1 MNKSLK
7 FGLLSLVLAC
17 MFALAA
23 FATATI
29 EYNKE
34 VVNAETG
41 VNKIVVT
48 IKNPRGN
55 FATFKSTVTF
65 DNSIIIP
72 VSAKTGKDAN
82 IAGGTVKTPII
93 VLSYYD
99 EDTEEDASVDHS
111 PTSPKWVVD
120 GTKATLDI
128 EIAKA
133 GVKIDTTNKMAFEMY
148 YRYADGKSASD
159 LVEST
164 FVIDYVKYADLV
176 TGIEAFN
183 SDKDPNTL
191 TIINNVVES
200 KPDVLTISV
209 KKDDIVYFQ
218 DDSVVKMTED
228 NDKYP
233 LPSKDDGYVVV
244 NTGFT
249 AQKLYKVESGAI
261 TEVTSN
267 ENGVLATDSAS
278 LRKDS
283 VATGLRFKSSF
294 ATALKNTVKE
304 YGYLV
309 TVESAYNALPAD
321 YVLNMDLVIA
331 GKAKKGV
338 AFNKADGT
346 DIYFNVDGA
355 RTIVTAVATNIPLT
369 KDAVTTNIVARPYYE
384 LEDGTIVYG
393 ETVKRQAAEVARKI
407 KAEDAETY
415 AKYKD
420 YIDAIV
426 ALVAEDPTYAIIDL
440 GPLFS

>member
-1 MNKSLK
+1 MKKTLK
-7 FGLLSLVLAC
+7 LFLVMTFIVSALVLSV
-17 MFALAA
+17 AA
-23 FATATI
+23 AGTPKF
-29 EYNKE
+29 
-34 VVNAETG
+34 
-41 VNKIVVT
+41 
-48 IKNPRGN
+48 
-55 FATFKSTVTF
+55 TFS
-65 DNSIIIP
+65 
-72 VSAKTGKDAN
+72 
-82 IAGGTVKTPII
+82 
-93 VLSYYD
+93 
-99 EDTEEDASVDHS
+99 
-111 PTSPKWVVD
+111 
-120 GTKATLDI
+120 
-128 EIAKA
+128 
-133 GVKIDTTNKMAFEMY
+133 
-148 YRYADGKSASD
+148 

-164 FVIDYVKYADLV
+164 ENAGGYDVVVHVSSPGGKVNAVQVVLTFNNEILLPADCADYTAVALDKVVDEPVFLAETKVGKKTYTYALPADPTWKTSGNKTTVTVDCYTTDGDKFDAENLDLMTISFTCAAGKKV
-176 TGIEAFN
+176 
-183 SDKDPNTL
+183 SDLKNGDFTVDSLYIADGVNGEFAYNRPGTPNPVL
-191 TIINNVVES
+191 FENTIVPPE
-200 KPDVLTISV
+200 PEDLTISV

-233 LPSKDDGYVVV
+233 LPSDKDGYVVV

-309 TVESAYNALPAD
+309 TVESAYNALPAG
-321 YVLNMDLVIA
+321 YVLNMDLVTA
-331 GKAKKGV
+331 GKAKKGI

-355 RTIVTAVATNIPLT
+355 RTVVTAVATNIPLT

-393 ETVKRQAAEVARKI
+393 ETVKRQAAEVAQKI

-426 ALVAEDPTYAIIDL
+426 ALVAEDPNYAIIDL

>member
-1 MNKSLK
+1 MKKTLK
-7 FGLLSLVLAC
+7 LFLVMTFIVSALVLSV
-17 MFALAA
+17 AA
-23 FATATI
+23 AGTPKF
-29 EYNKE
+29 
-34 VVNAETG
+34 
-41 VNKIVVT
+41 
-48 IKNPRGN
+48 
-55 FATFKSTVTF
+55 TFS
-65 DNSIIIP
+65 
-72 VSAKTGKDAN
+72 
-82 IAGGTVKTPII
+82 
-93 VLSYYD
+93 
-99 EDTEEDASVDHS
+99 
-111 PTSPKWVVD
+111 
-120 GTKATLDI
+120 
-128 EIAKA
+128 
-133 GVKIDTTNKMAFEMY
+133 
-148 YRYADGKSASD
+148 

-164 FVIDYVKYADLV
+164 ETAGGYDVVVHVSSPGGKVNAVQVVLTFNNEILLPADCADYTAVALDKVVDEPVFLAETKVGKKTYTYALPADPTWKTSGNKTTVTVDCYTTDGDKFDAENLDLMTISFTCAAGKKV
-176 TGIEAFN
+176 
-183 SDKDPNTL
+183 SDLKNGDFTVDSLYIADGVNGEFAYNRPGTPNPVPFEN
-191 TIINNVVES
+191 TIVPPE
-200 KPDVLTISV
+200 PEDLTISV

-218 DDSVVKMTED
+218 DDSVVKIAED
-228 NDKYP
+228 NGKYP
-233 LPSKDDGYVVV
+233 LPSKADGYVVV
-244 NTGFT
+244 NSGFT
-249 AQKLYKVESGAI
+249 AQKLYKVTSGAI

-321 YVLNMDLVIA
+321 YVLNMDLVAA
-331 GKAKKGV
+331 GKAKKGI

-346 DIYFNVDGA
+346 DIFFNVDGA
-355 RTIVTAVATNIPLT
+355 RTVVTAVATNIPLT

-393 ETVKRQAAEVARKI
+393 ETVKRQAAEVAQKI

>member
-1 MNKSLK
+1 MKKTLK
-7 FGLLSLVLAC
+7 LFLVMTFIVSALVLSV
-17 MFALAA
+17 AA
-23 FATATI
+23 AGTPKF
-29 EYNKE
+29 
-34 VVNAETG
+34 
-41 VNKIVVT
+41 
-48 IKNPRGN
+48 
-55 FATFKSTVTF
+55 TFS
-65 DNSIIIP
+65 
-72 VSAKTGKDAN
+72 
-82 IAGGTVKTPII
+82 
-93 VLSYYD
+93 
-99 EDTEEDASVDHS
+99 
-111 PTSPKWVVD
+111 
-120 GTKATLDI
+120 
-128 EIAKA
+128 
-133 GVKIDTTNKMAFEMY
+133 
-148 YRYADGKSASD
+148 

-164 FVIDYVKYADLV
+164 ETAGGYDVVVHVSSPGGKVNAVQVVLTFNNEILLPADCADYTAVALDKVVDEPVFLAETKVGKKTYTYALPADPTWKTSGNKTTVTVDCYTTDGDKFDAENLDLMTISFTCAAGKKV
-176 TGIEAFN
+176 
-183 SDKDPNTL
+183 SDLKNGDFTVDSLYIADGVNGEFAYNRPGTPNPVSFENTIVPPEPKD
-191 TIINNVVES
+191 
-200 KPDVLTISV
+200 LTISV

-218 DDSVVKMTED
+218 DDSVTKIAED
-228 NDKYP
+228 NSKYP
-233 LPSKDDGYVVV
+233 LPSKADGYVVV
-244 NTGFT
+244 NSGFT

-309 TVESAYNALPAD
+309 TVESAYNALPAG
-321 YVLNMDLVIA
+321 YVLNMDLVNA

-393 ETVKRQAAEVARKI
+393 ETVKRQAAEVAQKI

>member
-1 MNKSLK
+1 MMKK
-7 FGLLSLVLAC
+7 RLSLILLAFALMVVLAVGASAKV
-17 MFALAA
+17 ALT
-23 FATATI
+23 FNVTATAS
-29 EYNKE
+29 E
-34 VVNAETG
+34 G
-41 VNKIVVT
+41 VNKVV
-48 IKNPRGN
+48 
-55 FATFKSTVTF
+55 ATMQDDSGDFRALKTTVSF
-65 DNSIIIP
+65 DNEIFVP
-72 VSAKTGKDAN
+72 VSKTTGSVAN
-82 IAGGTVKTPII
+82 IAGGTVKTP
-93 VLSYYD
+93 LNAASYYD
-99 EDTEEDASVDHS
+99 ADNEETITAAYT
-111 PTSPKWVVD
+111 PGFPKWTVSGTTVTLEFESYTSTFFPAKNLVV
-120 GTKATLDI
+120 
-128 EIAKA
+128 
-133 GVKIDTTNKMAFEMY
+133 FEMY
-148 YRYADGKSASD
+148 FKYADGKSAADVKADS
-159 LVEST
+159 
-164 FVIDYVKYADLV
+164 FVVDYVHYAN
-176 TGIEAFN
+176 GSNHYYGEADASANDIIFSN
-183 SDKDPNTL
+183 DIVPKD
-191 TIINNVVES
+191 
-200 KPDVLTISV
+200 LTISV

-218 DDSVVKMTED
+218 DDSVVKITED

-233 LPSKDDGYVVV
+233 LPSKADGYVVV
-244 NTGFT
+244 NSGFT

-261 TEVTSN
+261 TEVTAN

-331 GKAKKGV
+331 GKAKKGI

-393 ETVKRQAAEVARKI
+393 ETVKRQAAEVAQKI

-426 ALVAEDPTYAIIDL
+426 ALVAEDPNYAIIDL

>member
-1 MNKSLK
+1 MKK
-7 FGLLSLVLAC
+7 RLSLILLTFALMAVLAVGASAKV
-17 MFALAA
+17 ALT
-23 FATATI
+23 FNVTATAS
-29 EYNKE
+29 E
-34 VVNAETG
+34 G
-41 VNKIVVT
+41 VNKVV
-48 IKNPRGN
+48 
-55 FATFKSTVTF
+55 ATMQDDSGDFRALKTTVSF
-65 DNSIIIP
+65 DKEIFVP
-72 VSAKTGKDAN
+72 VSKTTGSVAN
-82 IAGGTVKTPII
+82 IAGGTVKTP
-93 VLSYYD
+93 LNTASYYD
-99 EDTEEDASVDHS
+99 ADNEETITAAFT
-111 PTSPKWVVD
+111 PGFPKWTISGTTVTLEFESYTSTFFPANNLVV
-120 GTKATLDI
+120 
-128 EIAKA
+128 
-133 GVKIDTTNKMAFEMY
+133 FEMY
-148 YRYADGKSASD
+148 FKYADGKSAADVKADS
-159 LVEST
+159 
-164 FVIDYVKYADLV
+164 FVVDYVHYAN
-176 TGIEAFN
+176 GSNHYYGEADASANDIIFSN
-183 SDKDPNTL
+183 DIVPKD
-191 TIINNVVES
+191 
-200 KPDVLTISV
+200 LTISV

-218 DDSVVKMTED
+218 DDSVAKIAED
-228 NDKYP
+228 NSKYP
-233 LPSKDDGYVVV
+233 LPSKADGYVVV
-244 NTGFT
+244 NSGFT

-309 TVESAYNALPAD
+309 TVESAYNALPAG
-321 YVLNMDLVIA
+321 YVLNMDLVNA
-331 GKAKKGV
+331 GKAKKGI

-393 ETVKRQAAEVARKI
+393 ETVKRQAAEVAQKI

>member
-1 MNKSLK
+1 MKKTLK
-7 FGLLSLVLAC
+7 LFLVMTFIVSALVLSV
-17 MFALAA
+17 AA
-23 FATATI
+23 AGTPKF
-29 EYNKE
+29 
-34 VVNAETG
+34 
-41 VNKIVVT
+41 
-48 IKNPRGN
+48 
-55 FATFKSTVTF
+55 TFS
-65 DNSIIIP
+65 
-72 VSAKTGKDAN
+72 
-82 IAGGTVKTPII
+82 
-93 VLSYYD
+93 
-99 EDTEEDASVDHS
+99 
-111 PTSPKWVVD
+111 
-120 GTKATLDI
+120 
-128 EIAKA
+128 
-133 GVKIDTTNKMAFEMY
+133 
-148 YRYADGKSASD
+148 

-164 FVIDYVKYADLV
+164 ETAGGYDVVVHVSSPEGKVNAVQVVLTFNNEILLPADCADYTAVALDKVVDEPVFLAETKVGKKTYTYALPADPTWKTSGNKTTVTVDCYTTDGDKFDAENLDLMTISFTCAAGKKV
-176 TGIEAFN
+176 
-183 SDKDPNTL
+183 SDLKNGDFTVDSLYIADGVNGEFAYNRPGTPNPVPFEN
-191 TIINNVVES
+191 TIVPPE
-200 KPDVLTISV
+200 PEDLTISV

-218 DDSVVKMTED
+218 DDSVVKITED

-233 LPSKDDGYVVV
+233 LPSDKDGYVVV
-244 NTGFT
+244 NSGFT

-321 YVLNMDLVIA
+321 YVLNMDLVTA
-331 GKAKKGV
+331 GKAKKGI

-346 DIYFNVDGA
+346 DIFFDVDGA
-355 RTIVTAVATNIPLT
+355 RTVVTTVATNIPLT

-393 ETVKRQAAEVARKI
+393 ETVKRQAAEVAQKI

-426 ALVAEDPTYAIIDL
+426 ALVAEDPNYAIIDL

>member
-1 MNKSLK
+1 MMKK
-7 FGLLSLVLAC
+7 RLSLILLTFALMAVLAVGASAKV
-17 MFALAA
+17 ALT
-23 FATATI
+23 FNVTATAS
-29 EYNKE
+29 E
-34 VVNAETG
+34 G
-41 VNKIVVT
+41 VNKVV
-48 IKNPRGN
+48 
-55 FATFKSTVTF
+55 ATMQDDSGDFRALKTTVSF
-65 DNSIIIP
+65 DKEIFVP
-72 VSAKTGKDAN
+72 VSKTTGSVAN
-82 IAGGTVKTPII
+82 IAGGTVKTP
-93 VLSYYD
+93 LNTASYYD
-99 EDTEEDASVDHS
+99 ADNEETITAAFT
-111 PTSPKWVVD
+111 PGFPKWTISGTTVTLEFESYTSTFFPANNLVV
-120 GTKATLDI
+120 
-128 EIAKA
+128 
-133 GVKIDTTNKMAFEMY
+133 FEMY
-148 YRYADGKSASD
+148 FKYADGKSAADVKADS
-159 LVEST
+159 
-164 FVIDYVKYADLV
+164 FVVDYVHYAN
-176 TGIEAFN
+176 GSNHYYGEADASANDIIFSN
-183 SDKDPNTL
+183 DIVPKD
-191 TIINNVVES
+191 
-200 KPDVLTISV
+200 LTISV

-218 DDSVVKMTED
+218 DDSVTKIAED
-228 NDKYP
+228 NSKYP
-233 LPSKDDGYVVV
+233 LPSKADGYVVV
-244 NTGFT
+244 NSGFT

-309 TVESAYNALPAD
+309 TVESAYNALPAG
-321 YVLNMDLVIA
+321 YVLNMDLVNA
-331 GKAKKGV
+331 GKAKKGI

-393 ETVKRQAAEVARKI
+393 ETVKRQAAEVAQKI

>member
-1 MNKSLK
+1 MKKTLK
-7 FGLLSLVLAC
+7 LFLVMTFIVSALVLSV
-17 MFALAA
+17 AA
-23 FATATI
+23 AGTPKF
-29 EYNKE
+29 
-34 VVNAETG
+34 
-41 VNKIVVT
+41 
-48 IKNPRGN
+48 
-55 FATFKSTVTF
+55 TFS
-65 DNSIIIP
+65 
-72 VSAKTGKDAN
+72 
-82 IAGGTVKTPII
+82 
-93 VLSYYD
+93 
-99 EDTEEDASVDHS
+99 
-111 PTSPKWVVD
+111 
-120 GTKATLDI
+120 
-128 EIAKA
+128 
-133 GVKIDTTNKMAFEMY
+133 
-148 YRYADGKSASD
+148 

-164 FVIDYVKYADLV
+164 ETAGGYDVVVHVSSPGGKVNAVQVVLTFNNEILLPADCADYTAVALDKVVDEPVFLAETKVGKKTYTYALPADPTWKTSGNKTTVTVDCYTTDGDKFDAENLDLMTISFTCAAGKKV
-176 TGIEAFN
+176 
-183 SDKDPNTL
+183 SDLKNGDFTVDSLYIADGVNGEFAYNRPGTPNPVSFENTIVPPEPKD
-191 TIINNVVES
+191 
-200 KPDVLTISV
+200 LTISV

-218 DDSVVKMTED
+218 DDSVAKIAED
-228 NDKYP
+228 NSKYP
-233 LPSKDDGYVVV
+233 LPSKADGYVVV
-244 NTGFT
+244 NSGFT

-309 TVESAYNALPAD
+309 TVESAYNALPAG
-321 YVLNMDLVIA
+321 YVLNMDLVNA
-331 GKAKKGV
+331 GKAKKGI

-369 KDAVTTNIVARPYYE
+369 KDAVTTNIVARPYYG

-393 ETVKRQAAEVARKI
+393 ETVKRQAAEVAQKI

>member
-1 MNKSLK
+1 MKKTLK
-7 FGLLSLVLAC
+7 LFLVMTFIVSALVLSV
-17 MFALAA
+17 AA
-23 FATATI
+23 AGTPKF
-29 EYNKE
+29 
-34 VVNAETG
+34 
-41 VNKIVVT
+41 
-48 IKNPRGN
+48 
-55 FATFKSTVTF
+55 TFS
-65 DNSIIIP
+65 
-72 VSAKTGKDAN
+72 
-82 IAGGTVKTPII
+82 
-93 VLSYYD
+93 
-99 EDTEEDASVDHS
+99 
-111 PTSPKWVVD
+111 
-120 GTKATLDI
+120 
-128 EIAKA
+128 
-133 GVKIDTTNKMAFEMY
+133 
-148 YRYADGKSASD
+148 

-164 FVIDYVKYADLV
+164 ETAGGYDVVVHVSSPGGKVNAVQVVLTFNNEILLPADCADYTAVALDKVVDEPVFLAETKVGKKTYTYALPADPTWKTSGNKTTVTVDCYTTDGDKFDAENLDLMTISFTCAAGKKV
-176 TGIEAFN
+176 
-183 SDKDPNTL
+183 SDLKNGDFTVDSLYIADGVNGEFAYNRPGTPNPVPFEN
-191 TIINNVVES
+191 TIVPPE
-200 KPDVLTISV
+200 PEDLTISV

-218 DDSVVKMTED
+218 DDSVVKIAED
-228 NDKYP
+228 NGKYP
-233 LPSKDDGYVVV
+233 LPSKADGYVVV
-244 NTGFT
+244 NSGFT

-331 GKAKKGV
+331 GKAKKGI

-346 DIYFNVDGA
+346 DIFFDVDGA
-355 RTIVTAVATNIPLT
+355 RTVVTAVATNIPLT

-393 ETVKRQAAEVARKI
+393 ETVKRQAAEVAQKI

>member
-1 MNKSLK
+1 MKK
-7 FGLLSLVLAC
+7 RLSLILLAFALMAVLAVGASAKV
-17 MFALAA
+17 ALT
-23 FATATI
+23 FNVTATAS
-29 EYNKE
+29 E
-34 VVNAETG
+34 G
-41 VNKIVVT
+41 VNKVV
-48 IKNPRGN
+48 
-55 FATFKSTVTF
+55 ATMQDDSGDFRALKTTVSF
-65 DNSIIIP
+65 DNEIFVP
-72 VSAKTGKDAN
+72 VSKTTGSVAN
-82 IAGGTVKTPII
+82 IAGGTVKTP
-93 VLSYYD
+93 LNAASYYD
-99 EDTEEDASVDHS
+99 ADNEETITAAYT
-111 PTSPKWVVD
+111 PGFPKWTVSGTTVTLEFESYTSTFFPANNLVV
-120 GTKATLDI
+120 
-128 EIAKA
+128 
-133 GVKIDTTNKMAFEMY
+133 FEMY
-148 YRYADGKSASD
+148 FKYADGKSAADVKADS
-159 LVEST
+159 
-164 FVIDYVKYADLV
+164 FVVDYVHYAN
-176 TGIEAFN
+176 GSNHYYGEADASANDIIFSN
-183 SDKDPNTL
+183 DIVPKD
-191 TIINNVVES
+191 
-200 KPDVLTISV
+200 LTISV

-218 DDSVVKMTED
+218 DDSVVKITED

-233 LPSKDDGYVVV
+233 LPSKADGYVVV
-244 NTGFT
+244 NSGFT

-261 TEVTSN
+261 TEVTAN

-331 GKAKKGV
+331 GKAKKGI

-393 ETVKRQAAEVARKI
+393 ETVKRQAAEVAQKI

-426 ALVAEDPTYAIIDL
+426 ALVAEDPNYAIIDL

>member
-133 GVKIDTTNKMAFEMY
+133 GVKIDTTDKMAFEMY

-159 LVEST
+159 LVEGS

-191 TIINNVVES
+191 TIVNKVVES

-218 DDSVVKMTED
+218 DDSVVKITED

-249 AQKLYKVESGAI
+249 AQKLYKVTSGAI

-321 YVLNMDLVIA
+321 YVLNMDLVTA

-393 ETVKRQAAEVARKI
+393 ETVKRQAAEVAQKI

-426 ALVAEDPTYAIIDL
+426 ALVAEDPNYAIIDL

>member
-1 MNKSLK
+1 MKKTLK
-7 FGLLSLVLAC
+7 LFLVMTFIVSALVLSV
-17 MFALAA
+17 AA
-23 FATATI
+23 AGTPKF
-29 EYNKE
+29 
-34 VVNAETG
+34 
-41 VNKIVVT
+41 
-48 IKNPRGN
+48 
-55 FATFKSTVTF
+55 TFS
-65 DNSIIIP
+65 
-72 VSAKTGKDAN
+72 
-82 IAGGTVKTPII
+82 
-93 VLSYYD
+93 
-99 EDTEEDASVDHS
+99 
-111 PTSPKWVVD
+111 
-120 GTKATLDI
+120 
-128 EIAKA
+128 
-133 GVKIDTTNKMAFEMY
+133 
-148 YRYADGKSASD
+148 

-164 FVIDYVKYADLV
+164 ETAGGYD
-176 TGIEAFN
+176 
-183 SDKDPNTL
+183 
-191 TIINNVVES
+191 VVVHVS
-200 KPDVLTISV
+200 SPGGKVNAVQVVLTFNNEILLPADCADYTAVALDKVVDEPVLLAETKVGKKTYTYAFPADPIWKTSGNKTTVTVDCHTTDGDKFDAENLDLMTISFTCAAGKKVSDLKNGDFTVDSLYIADGVNGEFAYNRPGTPNPVSFENTIVPPEPTDLFV
-209 KKDDIVYFQ
+209 KVTAGDIIYFQ
-218 DDSVVKMTED
+218 DDTVATAETTGDYKLPTTE
-228 NDKYP
+228 N
-233 LPSKDDGYVVV
+233 GYVVV
-244 NTGFT
+244 NSGFT

-309 TVESAYNALPAD
+309 TVESAYNALPAG
-321 YVLNMDLVIA
+321 YVLNMDLVNA
-331 GKAKKGV
+331 GKAKKGI

-393 ETVKRQAAEVARKI
+393 ETVKRQAAEVAQKI

>member
-1 MNKSLK
+1 MMKK
-7 FGLLSLVLAC
+7 RLSLILLTFALMAVLAVGASAKV
-17 MFALAA
+17 ALT
-23 FATATI
+23 FNVTATAS
-29 EYNKE
+29 E
-34 VVNAETG
+34 G
-41 VNKIVVT
+41 VNKVV
-48 IKNPRGN
+48 
-55 FATFKSTVTF
+55 ATMQDDSGDFRALKTTVSF
-65 DNSIIIP
+65 DKEIFVP
-72 VSAKTGKDAN
+72 VSKTTGSVAN
-82 IAGGTVKTPII
+82 IAGGTVKTP
-93 VLSYYD
+93 LNTASYYD
-99 EDTEEDASVDHS
+99 ADNEETITAAFT
-111 PTSPKWVVD
+111 PGFPKWTISGTTVTLEFESYTSTFFPANNLVV
-120 GTKATLDI
+120 
-128 EIAKA
+128 
-133 GVKIDTTNKMAFEMY
+133 FEMY
-148 YRYADGKSASD
+148 FKYADGKSAADVKADS
-159 LVEST
+159 
-164 FVIDYVKYADLV
+164 FVVDYVHYAN
-176 TGIEAFN
+176 GSNHYYGEADASANDIIFSN
-183 SDKDPNTL
+183 DIVPKD
-191 TIINNVVES
+191 
-200 KPDVLTISV
+200 LTISV

-218 DDSVVKMTED
+218 DDSVTKIAED
-228 NDKYP
+228 NSKYP
-233 LPSKDDGYVVV
+233 LPSKADGYVVV
-244 NTGFT
+244 NSGFT

-321 YVLNMDLVIA
+321 YVLNMDLVTA

-355 RTIVTAVATNIPLT
+355 RTVVTAVATNIPLT

-393 ETVKRQAAEVARKI
+393 ETVKRQAAEVAQKI

>member
-1 MNKSLK
+1 MKKTLK
-7 FGLLSLVLAC
+7 LFLVMTFIVSALVLSV
-17 MFALAA
+17 AA
-23 FATATI
+23 AGTPKF
-29 EYNKE
+29 
-34 VVNAETG
+34 
-41 VNKIVVT
+41 
-48 IKNPRGN
+48 
-55 FATFKSTVTF
+55 TFS
-65 DNSIIIP
+65 
-72 VSAKTGKDAN
+72 
-82 IAGGTVKTPII
+82 
-93 VLSYYD
+93 
-99 EDTEEDASVDHS
+99 
-111 PTSPKWVVD
+111 
-120 GTKATLDI
+120 
-128 EIAKA
+128 
-133 GVKIDTTNKMAFEMY
+133 
-148 YRYADGKSASD
+148 

-164 FVIDYVKYADLV
+164 EVAGGYDVVVHVNSPEGKVNAVQVVLTFNNEILLPADCADYTAVALDKVVDEPVFLAETKVGKKTYTYALPADPTWKTSGNKTTVTVDCYTTDGDKFDAENLDLMTISFTCAAGKKV
-176 TGIEAFN
+176 
-183 SDKDPNTL
+183 SDLKNGDFTVDSLYIADGVNGEFAYNRPGTPNPVL
-191 TIINNVVES
+191 FENTIVPPE
-200 KPDVLTISV
+200 PEDLTISV

-218 DDSVVKMTED
+218 DDSVVKITED

-331 GKAKKGV
+331 GKAKKGI

-393 ETVKRQAAEVARKI
+393 ETVKRQAAEVAQKI

-426 ALVAEDPTYAIIDL
+426 ALVAEDPNYAIIDL

>member
-1 MNKSLK
+1 MKKTLK
-7 FGLLSLVLAC
+7 LFLVMTFIVSALVLSV
-17 MFALAA
+17 AA
-23 FATATI
+23 AGTPKF
-29 EYNKE
+29 
-34 VVNAETG
+34 
-41 VNKIVVT
+41 
-48 IKNPRGN
+48 
-55 FATFKSTVTF
+55 TFS
-65 DNSIIIP
+65 
-72 VSAKTGKDAN
+72 
-82 IAGGTVKTPII
+82 
-93 VLSYYD
+93 
-99 EDTEEDASVDHS
+99 
-111 PTSPKWVVD
+111 
-120 GTKATLDI
+120 
-128 EIAKA
+128 
-133 GVKIDTTNKMAFEMY
+133 
-148 YRYADGKSASD
+148 

-164 FVIDYVKYADLV
+164 ETAGGYDVVVHVSSPGGKVNAVQVVLTFNNEILLPADCADYTAVALDKVVDEPVFLAETKVGKKTYTYALPADPTWKTSGNKTTVTVDCYTTDGDKFDAENLDLMTISFTCAAGKKV
-176 TGIEAFN
+176 
-183 SDKDPNTL
+183 SDLKNGDFTVDSLYIADGVNGEFAYNRPGTPNPVPFEN
-191 TIINNVVES
+191 TIVPPE
-200 KPDVLTISV
+200 PEDLTISV

-218 DDSVVKMTED
+218 DDSVVKIVED
-228 NDKYP
+228 NGKYP
-233 LPSKDDGYVVV
+233 LPSKADGYVVV
-244 NTGFT
+244 NSGFT
-249 AQKLYKVESGAI
+249 AQKLYKVTSGAI

-331 GKAKKGV
+331 GKAKKGI

-346 DIYFNVDGA
+346 DIFFNVDGA
-355 RTIVTAVATNIPLT
+355 RTVVTAVATNIPLT

-393 ETVKRQAAEVARKI
+393 ETVKRQAAEVAQKI

>member
-1 MNKSLK
+1 MKK
-7 FGLLSLVLAC
+7 RLSLILLTFALMAVLAVGASAKV
-17 MFALAA
+17 ALT
-23 FATATI
+23 FNVTATAS
-29 EYNKE
+29 E
-34 VVNAETG
+34 G
-41 VNKIVVT
+41 VNKVV
-48 IKNPRGN
+48 
-55 FATFKSTVTF
+55 ATMQDDSGDFRALKTTVSF
-65 DNSIIIP
+65 DKEIFVP
-72 VSAKTGKDAN
+72 VSKTTGSVAN
-82 IAGGTVKTPII
+82 IAGGTVKTP
-93 VLSYYD
+93 LNTASYYD
-99 EDTEEDASVDHS
+99 ADNEETITAAFT
-111 PTSPKWVVD
+111 PGFPKWTISGTTVTLEFESYTSTFFPANNLVV
-120 GTKATLDI
+120 
-128 EIAKA
+128 
-133 GVKIDTTNKMAFEMY
+133 FEMY
-148 YRYADGKSASD
+148 FKYADGKSAADVKADS
-159 LVEST
+159 
-164 FVIDYVKYADLV
+164 FVVDYVHYAN
-176 TGIEAFN
+176 GSNHYYGEADASANDIIFSN
-183 SDKDPNTL
+183 DIVPKD
-191 TIINNVVES
+191 
-200 KPDVLTISV
+200 LTISV

-218 DDSVVKMTED
+218 DDSVTKIAED
-228 NDKYP
+228 NSKYP
-233 LPSKDDGYVVV
+233 LPSKADGYVVV
-244 NTGFT
+244 NSGFT

-309 TVESAYNALPAD
+309 TVESAYNALPAG
-321 YVLNMDLVIA
+321 YVLNMDLVNA
-331 GKAKKGV
+331 GKAKKGI

-393 ETVKRQAAEVARKI
+393 ETVKRQAAEVAQKI

>member
-1 MNKSLK
+1 MMKK
-7 FGLLSLVLAC
+7 RLSLILLAFALMAVLAVGASAKV
-17 MFALAA
+17 ALT
-23 FATATI
+23 FNVTATAS
-29 EYNKE
+29 E
-34 VVNAETG
+34 G
-41 VNKIVVT
+41 VNKVV
-48 IKNPRGN
+48 
-55 FATFKSTVTF
+55 ATMQDDSGDFRALKTTVSF
-65 DNSIIIP
+65 DNEIFVP
-72 VSAKTGKDAN
+72 VSKTTGSVAN
-82 IAGGTVKTPII
+82 IAGGTVKTP
-93 VLSYYD
+93 LNAASYYD
-99 EDTEEDASVDHS
+99 ADNEETITAAYT
-111 PTSPKWVVD
+111 PGFPKWTVSGTTVTLEFESYTSTFFPANNLVV
-120 GTKATLDI
+120 
-128 EIAKA
+128 
-133 GVKIDTTNKMAFEMY
+133 FEMY
-148 YRYADGKSASD
+148 FKYADGKSAADVKADS
-159 LVEST
+159 
-164 FVIDYVKYADLV
+164 FVVDYVHYAN
-176 TGIEAFN
+176 GSNHYYGEADASANDIIFSN
-183 SDKDPNTL
+183 DIVPKD
-191 TIINNVVES
+191 
-200 KPDVLTISV
+200 LTISV

-218 DDSVVKMTED
+218 DDSVVKITED

-244 NTGFT
+244 NSGFT
-249 AQKLYKVESGAI
+249 AQKLYKVTSGAI

-331 GKAKKGV
+331 GKAKKGI

-355 RTIVTAVATNIPLT
+355 RTVVTAVATNIPLT

-393 ETVKRQAAEVARKI
+393 ETVKRQAAEVAQKI

-426 ALVAEDPTYAIIDL
+426 ALVAEDPNYAIIDL

>member
-1 MNKSLK
+1 MMKK
-7 FGLLSLVLAC
+7 RLSLILLAFALMAVLAVGASAKV
-17 MFALAA
+17 ALT
-23 FATATI
+23 FNVTATAS
-29 EYNKE
+29 E
-34 VVNAETG
+34 G
-41 VNKIVVT
+41 VNKVV
-48 IKNPRGN
+48 
-55 FATFKSTVTF
+55 ATMQDDSGDFRALKTTVSF
-65 DNSIIIP
+65 DNEIFVP
-72 VSAKTGKDAN
+72 VSKTTGSVAN
-82 IAGGTVKTPII
+82 IAGGTVKTP
-93 VLSYYD
+93 LNAASYYD
-99 EDTEEDASVDHS
+99 ADNEETITAAYT
-111 PTSPKWVVD
+111 PGFPKWTVSGTTVTLEFESYTSTFFPANNLVV
-120 GTKATLDI
+120 
-128 EIAKA
+128 
-133 GVKIDTTNKMAFEMY
+133 FEMY
-148 YRYADGKSASD
+148 FKYADGKSAADVKADS
-159 LVEST
+159 
-164 FVIDYVKYADLV
+164 FVVDYVHYAN
-176 TGIEAFN
+176 GSNHYYGEADASANDIIFSN
-183 SDKDPNTL
+183 DIVPKD
-191 TIINNVVES
+191 
-200 KPDVLTISV
+200 LTISV

-218 DDSVVKMTED
+218 DDSVVKITED

-233 LPSKDDGYVVV
+233 LPSDKDGYVVV
-244 NTGFT
+244 NSGFT
-249 AQKLYKVESGAI
+249 AQKLYKVTSGAI

-321 YVLNMDLVIA
+321 YVLNMDLVTA

-393 ETVKRQAAEVARKI
+393 ETVKRQAAEVAQKI

-426 ALVAEDPTYAIIDL
+426 ALVAEDPNYAIIDL

>member
-1 MNKSLK
+1 MMKK
-7 FGLLSLVLAC
+7 RLSLILLAFALMAVLAVGASAKV
-17 MFALAA
+17 ALT
-23 FATATI
+23 FNVTATAS
-29 EYNKE
+29 E
-34 VVNAETG
+34 G
-41 VNKIVVT
+41 VNKVV
-48 IKNPRGN
+48 
-55 FATFKSTVTF
+55 ATMQDDSGDFRALKTTVSF
-65 DNSIIIP
+65 DNEIFVP
-72 VSAKTGKDAN
+72 VSKTTGSVAN
-82 IAGGTVKTPII
+82 IAGGTVKTP
-93 VLSYYD
+93 LNAASYYD
-99 EDTEEDASVDHS
+99 ADNEETITAAYT
-111 PTSPKWVVD
+111 PGFPKWTVSGTTVTLEFESYTSTFFPANNLVV
-120 GTKATLDI
+120 
-128 EIAKA
+128 
-133 GVKIDTTNKMAFEMY
+133 FEMY
-148 YRYADGKSASD
+148 FKYADGKSAADVKADS
-159 LVEST
+159 
-164 FVIDYVKYADLV
+164 FVVDYVHYAN
-176 TGIEAFN
+176 GSNHYYGEADASAN
-183 SDKDPNTL
+183 D
-191 TIINNVVES
+191 IIFSNDIVPKN
-200 KPDVLTISV
+200 LTISV

-218 DDSVVKMTED
+218 DDSVVKITED

-233 LPSKDDGYVVV
+233 LPSDKDGYVVV
-244 NTGFT
+244 NSGFT
-249 AQKLYKVESGAI
+249 AQKLYKVTSGAI

-321 YVLNMDLVIA
+321 YVLNMDLVTA

-393 ETVKRQAAEVARKI
+393 ETVKRQAAEVAQKI

-426 ALVAEDPTYAIIDL
+426 ALVAEDPNYAIIDL

>member
-1 MNKSLK
+1 MMKK
-7 FGLLSLVLAC
+7 RLSLILLAFALMVVLAVGASAKV
-17 MFALAA
+17 ALT
-23 FATATI
+23 FNVTATAS
-29 EYNKE
+29 E
-34 VVNAETG
+34 G
-41 VNKIVVT
+41 VNKVV
-48 IKNPRGN
+48 
-55 FATFKSTVTF
+55 ATMQDDSGDFRALKTTVSF
-65 DNSIIIP
+65 DNEIFVP
-72 VSAKTGKDAN
+72 VSKTTGSVAN
-82 IAGGTVKTPII
+82 IAGGTVKTP
-93 VLSYYD
+93 LNAASYYD
-99 EDTEEDASVDHS
+99 ADNEETITAAYT
-111 PTSPKWVVD
+111 PGFPKWTVSGTTVTLEFESYTSTFFPAKNLVV
-120 GTKATLDI
+120 
-128 EIAKA
+128 
-133 GVKIDTTNKMAFEMY
+133 FEMY
-148 YRYADGKSASD
+148 FKYADGKSAADVKADS
-159 LVEST
+159 
-164 FVIDYVKYADLV
+164 FVVDYVHYANGSNHYYGEADASANDIIFSN
-176 TGIEAFN
+176 GIVP
-183 SDKDPNTL
+183 KD
-191 TIINNVVES
+191 
-200 KPDVLTISV
+200 LTISV

-218 DDSVVKMTED
+218 DDSVVKITED

-233 LPSKDDGYVVV
+233 LPSKTDGYVVV
-244 NTGFT
+244 NSGFT

-331 GKAKKGV
+331 GKAKKGI

-393 ETVKRQAAEVARKI
+393 ETVKRQAAEVAQKI

-426 ALVAEDPTYAIIDL
+426 ALVAEDPNYAIIDL

>member
-1 MNKSLK
+1 MKKTLK
-7 FGLLSLVLAC
+7 LFLVMTFIVSALVLSV
-17 MFALAA
+17 AA
-23 FATATI
+23 AGTPKF
-29 EYNKE
+29 
-34 VVNAETG
+34 
-41 VNKIVVT
+41 
-48 IKNPRGN
+48 
-55 FATFKSTVTF
+55 TFS
-65 DNSIIIP
+65 
-72 VSAKTGKDAN
+72 
-82 IAGGTVKTPII
+82 
-93 VLSYYD
+93 
-99 EDTEEDASVDHS
+99 
-111 PTSPKWVVD
+111 
-120 GTKATLDI
+120 
-128 EIAKA
+128 
-133 GVKIDTTNKMAFEMY
+133 
-148 YRYADGKSASD
+148 

-164 FVIDYVKYADLV
+164 ENAGGYDVVVHVSSPGGKVNAVQVVLTFNNEILLPADCADYTAVALDKVVDEPVFLAETKVGKKTYTYALPADPTWKTSGNKTTVTVDCYTTDGDKFDAENLDLMTISFTCAAGKKV
-176 TGIEAFN
+176 
-183 SDKDPNTL
+183 SDLKNGDFTVDSLYIADGVNGEFAYNRPGTPNPVL
-191 TIINNVVES
+191 FENTIVPPE
-200 KPDVLTISV
+200 PEDLTISV

-233 LPSKDDGYVVV
+233 LPSDKDGYVVV

-321 YVLNMDLVIA
+321 YVLNMDLVTA

-393 ETVKRQAAEVARKI
+393 ETVKRQAAEVAQKI

>member
-1 MNKSLK
+1 MKKTLK
-7 FGLLSLVLAC
+7 LFLVMTFIVSALVLSV
-17 MFALAA
+17 AA
-23 FATATI
+23 AGTPKF
-29 EYNKE
+29 
-34 VVNAETG
+34 
-41 VNKIVVT
+41 
-48 IKNPRGN
+48 
-55 FATFKSTVTF
+55 TFS
-65 DNSIIIP
+65 
-72 VSAKTGKDAN
+72 
-82 IAGGTVKTPII
+82 
-93 VLSYYD
+93 
-99 EDTEEDASVDHS
+99 
-111 PTSPKWVVD
+111 
-120 GTKATLDI
+120 
-128 EIAKA
+128 
-133 GVKIDTTNKMAFEMY
+133 
-148 YRYADGKSASD
+148 

-164 FVIDYVKYADLV
+164 EVAGGYDVVVHVNSPEGKVNAVQVVLTFNNEILLPADCADYTAVALDKVVDEPVFLAETKVGKKTYTYALPADPTWKTSGNKTTVTVDCYTTDGDKFDAENLDLM
-176 TGIEAFN
+176 TISFTCAAGKKA
-183 SDKDPNTL
+183 SDLKNGDFTVDSLYIADGVNGEFAYNRPGTPNPVL
-191 TIINNVVES
+191 FENTIVPPE
-200 KPDVLTISV
+200 PEDLTISV

-249 AQKLYKVESGAI
+249 AQKLYKVTSGAI

-321 YVLNMDLVIA
+321 YVLNMDLVTA
-331 GKAKKGV
+331 GKAKKGI

-393 ETVKRQAAEVARKI
+393 ETVKRQAAEVAQKI

>member
-1 MNKSLK
+1 MKKTLK
-7 FGLLSLVLAC
+7 LFLVMTFIVSALVLSV
-17 MFALAA
+17 AA
-23 FATATI
+23 AGTPKF
-29 EYNKE
+29 
-34 VVNAETG
+34 
-41 VNKIVVT
+41 
-48 IKNPRGN
+48 
-55 FATFKSTVTF
+55 TFS
-65 DNSIIIP
+65 
-72 VSAKTGKDAN
+72 
-82 IAGGTVKTPII
+82 
-93 VLSYYD
+93 
-99 EDTEEDASVDHS
+99 
-111 PTSPKWVVD
+111 
-120 GTKATLDI
+120 
-128 EIAKA
+128 
-133 GVKIDTTNKMAFEMY
+133 
-148 YRYADGKSASD
+148 

-164 FVIDYVKYADLV
+164 ETAGGYD
-176 TGIEAFN
+176 
-183 SDKDPNTL
+183 
-191 TIINNVVES
+191 VVVHVS
-200 KPDVLTISV
+200 SPGGKVNAVQVVLTFNNEILLPADCADYTAVALDKVVDEPVFLAETKVGKKTYTYALPADPTWKTSGNKTTVTVDCYTTDGDKFDAENLDLMTISFTCAAGKKVSDLKNGDFTVDSLYIADGVNGEFAYNRPGTPNPVSFENTIVPPEPTDLFV
-209 KKDDIVYFQ
+209 KVTAGDIIYFQ
-218 DDSVVKMTED
+218 DDTVATAETTGDYK
-228 NDKYP
+228 
-233 LPSKDDGYVVV
+233 LPTTKDGYVVV

-283 VATGLRFKSSF
+283 VATSLRFKSSF

-321 YVLNMDLVIA
+321 YVLNMDLVTA
-331 GKAKKGV
+331 GKAKKGI

-346 DIYFNVDGA
+346 DIFFNVDGA
-355 RTIVTAVATNIPLT
+355 RTVVTAVATNIPLT

-393 ETVKRQAAEVARKI
+393 ETVKRQAAEVAQKI

>member
-1 MNKSLK
+1 MMKK
-7 FGLLSLVLAC
+7 RLSLILLAFALMAVLAVGASAKV
-17 MFALAA
+17 ALT
-23 FATATI
+23 FNVTATAS
-29 EYNKE
+29 E
-34 VVNAETG
+34 G
-41 VNKIVVT
+41 VNKVV
-48 IKNPRGN
+48 
-55 FATFKSTVTF
+55 ATMQDDSGDFRALKTTVSF
-65 DNSIIIP
+65 DNEIFVP
-72 VSAKTGKDAN
+72 VSKTTGSVAN
-82 IAGGTVKTPII
+82 IAGGTVKTP
-93 VLSYYD
+93 LNAASYYD
-99 EDTEEDASVDHS
+99 ADNEETITAAYT
-111 PTSPKWVVD
+111 PGFPKWTVSGTTVTLEFESYTSTFFPANNLVV
-120 GTKATLDI
+120 
-128 EIAKA
+128 
-133 GVKIDTTNKMAFEMY
+133 FEMY
-148 YRYADGKSASD
+148 FKYADGKSAADVKADS
-159 LVEST
+159 
-164 FVIDYVKYADLV
+164 FVVDYVHYAN
-176 TGIEAFN
+176 GSNHYYGEADASANDIIFSN
-183 SDKDPNTL
+183 DIVPKD
-191 TIINNVVES
+191 
-200 KPDVLTISV
+200 LTISV

-218 DDSVVKMTED
+218 DDSVVKITED

-244 NTGFT
+244 NSGFT
-249 AQKLYKVESGAI
+249 AQKLYKVTSGAI

-321 YVLNMDLVIA
+321 YVLNMDLVTA

-393 ETVKRQAAEVARKI
+393 ETVKRQAAEVAQKI

-426 ALVAEDPTYAIIDL
+426 ALVAEDPNYAIIDL

>member
-1 MNKSLK
+1 MKNFVKIIVAA
-7 FGLLSLVLAC
+7 VLASV
-17 MFALAA
+17 LA
-23 FATATI
+23 FAASAIATI
-29 EYNKE
+29 DYDLVPIDESAGTYKMVATITNK
-34 VVNAETG
+34 G
-41 VNKIVVT
+41 GFFSSFKSDVT
-48 IKNPRGN
+48 ID
-55 FATFKSTVTF
+55 TSVLV
-65 DNSIIIP
+65 P
-72 VSAKTGKDAN
+72 VSKTKFTAAPITTN
-82 IAGGTVKTPII
+82 NMVKTP
-93 VLSYYD
+93 VKEMSYYD
-99 EDTEEDASVDHS
+99 EDNEEDITAAHTPAS
-111 PTSPKWVVD
+111 PTWTVSGTFAKLVVEEYVTVKTVPAD
-120 GTKATLDI
+120 KLVAY
-128 EIAKA
+128 EIYFKL
-133 GVKIDTTNKMAFEMY
+133 
-148 YRYADGKSASD
+148 ADGKTLSD
-159 LVEST
+159 IKNDT
-164 FVIDYVKYADLV
+164 FVIDYVKYADH
-176 TGIEAFN
+176 TTKEETYN
-183 SDKDPNTL
+183 HKTNPNTL
-191 TIINNVVES
+191 TVNNNVVP
-200 KPDVLTISV
+200 KDLTISV

-218 DDSVVKMTED
+218 DDSVVKITED

-233 LPSKDDGYVVV
+233 LPSDKDGYVVV

-249 AQKLYKVESGAI
+249 AQKLYKVTSGAI

-321 YVLNMDLVIA
+321 YVLNMDLVTA

-393 ETVKRQAAEVARKI
+393 ETVKRQAAEVAQKI

-426 ALVAEDPTYAIIDL
+426 ALVAEDPNYAIIDL

>member
-1 MNKSLK
+1 MKK
-7 FGLLSLVLAC
+7 RLSLILLAFALMVVLAVGASAKV
-17 MFALAA
+17 ALT
-23 FATATI
+23 FNVTATAS
-29 EYNKE
+29 E
-34 VVNAETG
+34 G
-41 VNKIVVT
+41 VNKVV
-48 IKNPRGN
+48 
-55 FATFKSTVTF
+55 ATMQDDSGDFRALKTTVSF
-65 DNSIIIP
+65 DNEIFVP
-72 VSAKTGKDAN
+72 VSKTTGSVAN
-82 IAGGTVKTPII
+82 IAGGTVKTP
-93 VLSYYD
+93 LNAASYYD
-99 EDTEEDASVDHS
+99 ADNEETITAAYT
-111 PTSPKWVVD
+111 PGFPKWTVSGTTVTLEFESYTSTFFPANNLVV
-120 GTKATLDI
+120 
-128 EIAKA
+128 
-133 GVKIDTTNKMAFEMY
+133 FEMY
-148 YRYADGKSASD
+148 FKYADGKSAADVKADS
-159 LVEST
+159 
-164 FVIDYVKYADLV
+164 FVVDYVHYAN
-176 TGIEAFN
+176 GSNHYYGEADASANDIVFSN
-183 SDKDPNTL
+183 DIVPKD
-191 TIINNVVES
+191 
-200 KPDVLTISV
+200 LTISV

-218 DDSVVKMTED
+218 DDSVVKITED

-249 AQKLYKVESGAI
+249 AQKLYKVTSGAI

-393 ETVKRQAAEVARKI
+393 ETVKRQAAEVAQKI

-426 ALVAEDPTYAIIDL
+426 ALVAEDPNYAIIDL

>member
-1 MNKSLK
+1 MMKK
-7 FGLLSLVLAC
+7 RLSLILLAFALMAVLAVGASAKV
-17 MFALAA
+17 ALT
-23 FATATI
+23 FNVTATAS
-29 EYNKE
+29 E
-34 VVNAETG
+34 G
-41 VNKIVVT
+41 VNKVV
-48 IKNPRGN
+48 
-55 FATFKSTVTF
+55 ATMQDDSGDFRALKTTVSF
-65 DNSIIIP
+65 DNEIFVP
-72 VSAKTGKDAN
+72 VSKTTGSVAN
-82 IAGGTVKTPII
+82 IAGGTVKTP
-93 VLSYYD
+93 LNAASYYD
-99 EDTEEDASVDHS
+99 ADNEETITAAYT
-111 PTSPKWVVD
+111 PGFPKWTVSGTTVTLEFESYTSTFFPANNLVV
-120 GTKATLDI
+120 
-128 EIAKA
+128 
-133 GVKIDTTNKMAFEMY
+133 FEMY
-148 YRYADGKSASD
+148 FKYADGKSAADVKADS
-159 LVEST
+159 
-164 FVIDYVKYADLV
+164 FVVDYVHYAN
-176 TGIEAFN
+176 GSNHYYGEADASANDIVFSN
-183 SDKDPNTL
+183 EIGPKN
-191 TIINNVVES
+191 
-200 KPDVLTISV
+200 LTISV

-218 DDSVVKMTED
+218 DDSVVKITED

-233 LPSKDDGYVVV
+233 LPSDKDGYVVV

-249 AQKLYKVESGAI
+249 AQKLYKVTSGAI

-393 ETVKRQAAEVARKI
+393 ETVKRQAAEVAQKI

-426 ALVAEDPTYAIIDL
+426 ALVAEDPNYAIIDL

>member
-1 MNKSLK
+1 MKKTLK
-7 FGLLSLVLAC
+7 LFLVMTFIVSALVLSV
-17 MFALAA
+17 AA
-23 FATATI
+23 AGTPKF
-29 EYNKE
+29 
-34 VVNAETG
+34 
-41 VNKIVVT
+41 
-48 IKNPRGN
+48 
-55 FATFKSTVTF
+55 TFS
-65 DNSIIIP
+65 
-72 VSAKTGKDAN
+72 
-82 IAGGTVKTPII
+82 
-93 VLSYYD
+93 
-99 EDTEEDASVDHS
+99 
-111 PTSPKWVVD
+111 
-120 GTKATLDI
+120 
-128 EIAKA
+128 
-133 GVKIDTTNKMAFEMY
+133 
-148 YRYADGKSASD
+148 

-164 FVIDYVKYADLV
+164 ENAGGYDVVVHVSSPGGKVNAVQVVLTFNNEILLPADCADYTAVALDKVVDEPVFLAETKVGKKTYTYALPADPTWKTSGNKTTVTVDCYTTDGDKFDAENLDLMTISFTCAAGKKV
-176 TGIEAFN
+176 
-183 SDKDPNTL
+183 SDLKNGDFTVDSLYIADGVNGEFAYNRPGTPNPVLFET
-191 TIINNVVES
+191 TIVPPE
-200 KPDVLTISV
+200 PEDLTISV

-233 LPSKDDGYVVV
+233 LPSDKDGYVVV

-309 TVESAYNALPAD
+309 TVESAYNALPAG
-321 YVLNMDLVIA
+321 YVLNMDLVTA
-331 GKAKKGV
+331 GKAKKGI

-393 ETVKRQAAEVARKI
+393 ETVKRQAAEVAQKI

-426 ALVAEDPTYAIIDL
+426 ALVAEDPNYAIIDL

>member
-1 MNKSLK
+1 MKK
-7 FGLLSLVLAC
+7 RLSLILLAFALMAVLAVGASAKV
-17 MFALAA
+17 ALT
-23 FATATI
+23 FNVTATAS
-29 EYNKE
+29 E
-34 VVNAETG
+34 G
-41 VNKIVVT
+41 VNKVV
-48 IKNPRGN
+48 
-55 FATFKSTVTF
+55 ATMQDDSGDFRALKTTVSF
-65 DNSIIIP
+65 DNEIFVP
-72 VSAKTGKDAN
+72 VSKTTGSVAN
-82 IAGGTVKTPII
+82 IAGGTVKTP
-93 VLSYYD
+93 LNAASYYD
-99 EDTEEDASVDHS
+99 ADNEETITAAYT
-111 PTSPKWVVD
+111 PGFPKWTVSGTTVTLEFESYTSTFFPANNLVV
-120 GTKATLDI
+120 
-128 EIAKA
+128 
-133 GVKIDTTNKMAFEMY
+133 FEMY
-148 YRYADGKSASD
+148 FKYADGKSAADVKADS
-159 LVEST
+159 
-164 FVIDYVKYADLV
+164 FVVDYVHYAN
-176 TGIEAFN
+176 GSNHYYGEADASANDIIFSN
-183 SDKDPNTL
+183 DIVPKD
-191 TIINNVVES
+191 
-200 KPDVLTISV
+200 LTISV

-218 DDSVVKMTED
+218 DDSVVKITED

-244 NTGFT
+244 NSGFT
-249 AQKLYKVESGAI
+249 AQKLYKVTSGAI

-393 ETVKRQAAEVARKI
+393 ETVKRQAAEVAQKI

-426 ALVAEDPTYAIIDL
+426 ALVAEDPNYAIIDL

>member
-1 MNKSLK
+1 MMKK
-7 FGLLSLVLAC
+7 RLSLILLAFALMVVLAVGASAKV
-17 MFALAA
+17 ALT
-23 FATATI
+23 FNVTATAS
-29 EYNKE
+29 E
-34 VVNAETG
+34 G
-41 VNKIVVT
+41 VNKVV
-48 IKNPRGN
+48 
-55 FATFKSTVTF
+55 ATMQDDSGDFRALKTTVSF
-65 DNSIIIP
+65 DNEIFVP
-72 VSAKTGKDAN
+72 VSKTTGSVAN
-82 IAGGTVKTPII
+82 IAGGTVKTP
-93 VLSYYD
+93 LNAASYYD
-99 EDTEEDASVDHS
+99 ADNEETITAAYT
-111 PTSPKWVVD
+111 PGFPKWTVSGTTVTLEFESYTSTFFPANNLVV
-120 GTKATLDI
+120 
-128 EIAKA
+128 
-133 GVKIDTTNKMAFEMY
+133 FEMY
-148 YRYADGKSASD
+148 FKYADGKSAADVKADS
-159 LVEST
+159 
-164 FVIDYVKYADLV
+164 FVVDYVHYAN
-176 TGIEAFN
+176 GSNHYYGEADASANDIIFSN
-183 SDKDPNTL
+183 DIVPKD
-191 TIINNVVES
+191 
-200 KPDVLTISV
+200 LTISV

-218 DDSVVKMTED
+218 DDSVVKITED

-233 LPSKDDGYVVV
+233 LPSKADGYVVV
-244 NTGFT
+244 NSGFT

-261 TEVTSN
+261 TEVTAN

-321 YVLNMDLVIA
+321 YVLNMDLVTA

-393 ETVKRQAAEVARKI
+393 ETVKRQAAEVAQKI

>member
-1 MNKSLK
+1 MKKTLK
-7 FGLLSLVLAC
+7 LFLVMTFIVSALVLSV
-17 MFALAA
+17 AA
-23 FATATI
+23 AGTPKF
-29 EYNKE
+29 
-34 VVNAETG
+34 
-41 VNKIVVT
+41 
-48 IKNPRGN
+48 
-55 FATFKSTVTF
+55 TFS
-65 DNSIIIP
+65 
-72 VSAKTGKDAN
+72 
-82 IAGGTVKTPII
+82 
-93 VLSYYD
+93 
-99 EDTEEDASVDHS
+99 
-111 PTSPKWVVD
+111 
-120 GTKATLDI
+120 
-128 EIAKA
+128 
-133 GVKIDTTNKMAFEMY
+133 
-148 YRYADGKSASD
+148 

-164 FVIDYVKYADLV
+164 ETAGGYD
-176 TGIEAFN
+176 
-183 SDKDPNTL
+183 
-191 TIINNVVES
+191 VVVHVS
-200 KPDVLTISV
+200 SPGGKVNAVQVVLTFNNEILLPADCADYTAVALDKVVDEPVFLAETKVGKKTYTYALPADPTWKTSGNKTTVTVDCYTTDGDKFDAENLDLMTISFTCAAGKKVSDLKNGDFTVDSLYIADGVNGEFAYNRPGTPNPVSFENTIVPPEPTDLFV
-209 KKDDIVYFQ
+209 KVTAGDIIYFQ
-218 DDSVVKMTED
+218 DDTVATAETTGDYKLPTTE
-228 NDKYP
+228 N
-233 LPSKDDGYVVV
+233 GYVVV
-244 NTGFT
+244 NSGFT

-321 YVLNMDLVIA
+321 YVLNMDLVTA
-331 GKAKKGV
+331 GKAKKGI

-393 ETVKRQAAEVARKI
+393 ETVKRQAAEVAQKI

>member
-1 MNKSLK
+1 MKKTLK
-7 FGLLSLVLAC
+7 LFLVMTFIVSALVLSV
-17 MFALAA
+17 AA
-23 FATATI
+23 AGTPKF
-29 EYNKE
+29 
-34 VVNAETG
+34 
-41 VNKIVVT
+41 
-48 IKNPRGN
+48 
-55 FATFKSTVTF
+55 TFS
-65 DNSIIIP
+65 
-72 VSAKTGKDAN
+72 
-82 IAGGTVKTPII
+82 
-93 VLSYYD
+93 
-99 EDTEEDASVDHS
+99 
-111 PTSPKWVVD
+111 
-120 GTKATLDI
+120 
-128 EIAKA
+128 
-133 GVKIDTTNKMAFEMY
+133 
-148 YRYADGKSASD
+148 

-164 FVIDYVKYADLV
+164 EVAGGYDVVVHVNSPEGKVNAVQVVLTFNNEILLPADCADYTAVALDKVVDEPVFLAETKVGKKTYTYALPADPTWKTSGNKTTVTVDCYTTDGDKFDAENLDLMTISFTCAAGKKV
-176 TGIEAFN
+176 
-183 SDKDPNTL
+183 SDLKNGDFTVDSLYIADGVNGEFAYNRPGTPNPVPFEN
-191 TIINNVVES
+191 TIVPPE
-200 KPDVLTISV
+200 PEDLTISV

-218 DDSVVKMTED
+218 DDSVVKITED

-244 NTGFT
+244 NSGFT
-249 AQKLYKVESGAI
+249 AQKLYKVTSGAI

-321 YVLNMDLVIA
+321 YVLNMDLVTA
-331 GKAKKGV
+331 GKAKKGI

-393 ETVKRQAAEVARKI
+393 ETVKRQAAEVAQKI

>member
-1 MNKSLK
+1 MKKTLK
-7 FGLLSLVLAC
+7 LFLVMTFIVSALVLSV
-17 MFALAA
+17 AA
-23 FATATI
+23 AGTPKF
-29 EYNKE
+29 
-34 VVNAETG
+34 
-41 VNKIVVT
+41 
-48 IKNPRGN
+48 
-55 FATFKSTVTF
+55 TFS
-65 DNSIIIP
+65 
-72 VSAKTGKDAN
+72 
-82 IAGGTVKTPII
+82 
-93 VLSYYD
+93 
-99 EDTEEDASVDHS
+99 
-111 PTSPKWVVD
+111 
-120 GTKATLDI
+120 
-128 EIAKA
+128 
-133 GVKIDTTNKMAFEMY
+133 
-148 YRYADGKSASD
+148 

-164 FVIDYVKYADLV
+164 ETAGGYDVVVHVSSPGGKVNAVQVVLTFNNEILLPADCADYTAVALDKVVDEPVFLAETKVGKKTYTYALPADPTWKTSGNKTTVTVDCYTTDGDKFDAENLDLMTISFTCAAGKKV
-176 TGIEAFN
+176 
-183 SDKDPNTL
+183 SDLKNGDFTVDSLYIADGVNGEFAYNRPGTPNPVPFEN
-191 TIINNVVES
+191 TIVPPE
-200 KPDVLTISV
+200 PEDLTISV

-218 DDSVVKMTED
+218 DDSVVKIAED
-228 NDKYP
+228 NGKYP
-233 LPSKDDGYVVV
+233 LPSKADGYVVV
-244 NTGFT
+244 NSGFT
-249 AQKLYKVESGAI
+249 AQKLYKVTSGAI

-321 YVLNMDLVIA
+321 YVLNMDLVTA
-331 GKAKKGV
+331 GKAKKGI

-346 DIYFNVDGA
+346 DIFFDVDGA
-355 RTIVTAVATNIPLT
+355 RTVVTAVATNIPLT

-393 ETVKRQAAEVARKI
+393 ETVKRQAAEVAQKI

>member
-1 MNKSLK
+1 MMKK
-7 FGLLSLVLAC
+7 RLSLILLAFALMVVLAVGASAKV
-17 MFALAA
+17 ALT
-23 FATATI
+23 FNVTATAS
-29 EYNKE
+29 E
-34 VVNAETG
+34 G
-41 VNKIVVT
+41 VNKVV
-48 IKNPRGN
+48 
-55 FATFKSTVTF
+55 ATMQDDSGDFRALKTTVSF
-65 DNSIIIP
+65 DNEIFVP
-72 VSAKTGKDAN
+72 VSKTTGSVAN
-82 IAGGTVKTPII
+82 IAGGTVKTP
-93 VLSYYD
+93 LNAASYYD
-99 EDTEEDASVDHS
+99 ADNEETITAAYT
-111 PTSPKWVVD
+111 PGFPKWTVSGTTVTLEFESYTSTFFPAKNLVV
-120 GTKATLDI
+120 
-128 EIAKA
+128 
-133 GVKIDTTNKMAFEMY
+133 FEMY
-148 YRYADGKSASD
+148 FKYADGKSAADVKADS
-159 LVEST
+159 
-164 FVIDYVKYADLV
+164 FVVDYVHYANGSNHYYGEADASANDIIFSN
-176 TGIEAFN
+176 GIVP
-183 SDKDPNTL
+183 KD
-191 TIINNVVES
+191 
-200 KPDVLTISV
+200 LTISV

-218 DDSVVKMTED
+218 DDSVVKITED

-233 LPSKDDGYVVV
+233 LPSKTDGYVVV
-244 NTGFT
+244 NSGFT

-393 ETVKRQAAEVARKI
+393 ETVKRQAAEVAQKI

-426 ALVAEDPTYAIIDL
+426 ALVAEDPNYAIIDL